1 MNAFLQQLCDWLSTD
16 RLSKKVLFIRNIA
29 VGNQLLRMAANHGSP
44 AVNVYAMPVRA
55 YINQL
60 LEGELVKRGLQKI
73 DTLTAS
79 IALQRIMQEIGGD
92 AFSTMGRV
100 ELTTATRMLPQLEE
114 LEQNGL
120 TPEDL
125 VRVGQPL
132 LASVW
137 KAYQSWKSENRYM
150 VVTDLA
156 SLDPL
161 MEEDVHFAILSNVS
175 LSKMEQE
182 FVSRIPSERLT
193 VIHLSVP
200 EGTETPRNMFGGKV
214 RDPSASVEMIRE
226 NVFDRVSCVEC
237 QDIGTEIRAA
247 FQRLIENRIP
257 AEDTVFVCP
266 DDSYG
271 MRAEEEGKLLGI
283 PVDSAFGQP
292 VSMSSTALL
301 IRCLLEWYAS
311 DYDAEALAP
320 ALLSGAMAVHDEEKK
335 LLMSGPEMLRTFRKQ
350 GVGWTKERWEHF
362 SWEEH
367 ERVAM
372 AAQAVFGWVL
382 FFEAGPRPVRE
393 VASVLSNL
401 LWGSMPRSDDNELY
415 LNIVD
420 EMSRI
425 YPGDMTGHDFLEIV
439 QEIADGMRMNS
450 HPTDRPGHVYCCSY
464 ENAMYIDRSHFVMLG
479 MSWDVFNRLGSEF
492 PLLHDEEK
500 KQLSP
505 LLRLVSDF
513 AAEKRYAVLELL
525 LNREDAEV
533 VFSRARTGY
542 VGGEEIMAAG
552 IFDDAAAKYKV
563 FDETSG
569 KEVVRV
575 PQVNILGRKALTESD
590 VRMKDGY
597 VLHNAEYE
605 MDDGY
610 PERWQEAFASRIW
623 SPTALET
630 AMACPRKFVLQ
641 RQLEVKEE
649 DPAALERFGLRWLD
663 SLSRGKLVHEV
674 LDRYFHDTMPWV
686 ESVDED
692 LLMKLVDDQTE
703 AYRISVP
710 VPVNLTDV
718 SPEIEAIRKI
728 VMQVAGRHAEDSE
741 RHTVGTEITF
751 GDDELVELEFGPFTI
766 QLTGRIDR
774 VDRVPDG
781 IEIIDYKTGSPYRF
795 RRDFGD
801 KLQYYLYTLGWE
813 KMHPDQPVVRASYEI
828 LDGPGGA
835 ERLVVEMTPE
845 VREEMYGRMT
855 GLLQMLYDP
864 ESAVLPA
871 NLIRTPD
878 GRQKECSPYC
888 PYRDLCAGPI
898 GQYLTDLPPEDT
910 AADDANDAGKGDGTD
925 E

>member
-1 MNAFLQQLCDWLSTD
+1 MSNMNSFLQELCDWFSSNSLG
-16 RLSKKVLFIRNIA
+16 KKVLFVRNIA

-44 AVNVYAMPVRA
+44 AVNVSTMPVRT

-73 DTLTAS
+73 DTVTAS
-79 IALQRIMQEIGGD
+79 IALQGIMKEL
-92 AFSTMGRV
+92 AETEFSTMGRV
-100 ELTTATRMLPQLEE
+100 ELTTASRMLPQLEE

-137 KAYQSWKSENRYM
+137 KAYLSWKLGNKYM

-161 MEEDVHFAILSNVS
+161 VEEDVQFAVLSNVC
-175 LSKMEQE
+175 LSKVEQE
-182 FVSRIPSERLT
+182 FLSRIPASRLT
-193 VIHLSVP
+193 VIHVEAPFDVEPL
-200 EGTETPRNMFGGKV
+200 RNAAF
-214 RDPSASVEMIRE
+214 SASGSAGNLEG
-226 NVFDRVSCVEC
+226 VFDRVSCVEC

-247 FQRLIENRIP
+247 FQRLIEEKIP

-271 MRAEEEGKLLGI
+271 MRAEEEGKLLDI
-283 PVDSAFGQP
+283 PADSAFGQP

-301 IRCLLEWYAS
+301 IRCLLEWSVS

-320 ALLSGAMAVHDEEKK
+320 ALLSGAMAVYDEEKN
-335 LLMSGPEMLRTFRKQ
+335 LLMAGPEMLRTFRNQ

-367 ERVAM
+367 DRVAM
-372 AAQAVFGWVL
+372 AAQSVFGWVL

-393 VASVLSNL
+393 VASVLGNL
-401 LWGSMPRSDDNELY
+401 LWGSMRRSEDNDLY

-425 YPGDMTGHDFLEIV
+425 YPGKMTGREFLEIV
-439 QEIADGMRMNS
+439 QEIANGMRMGG

-464 ENAMYIDRSHFVMLG
+464 ENAMYVDRSHFVMLG

-505 LLRLVSDF
+505 ALRLVSDS

-525 LNREDAEV
+525 LNRQDAEV
-533 VFSRARTGY
+533 VFSRARTGF

-552 IFDDAAAKYKV
+552 IFDDAAAKYKAY
-563 FDETSG
+563 DPETG
-569 KEVVRV
+569 KEKVFV
-575 PQVNILGRKALTESD
+575 PQVDILGRKALTESD

-597 VLHNAEYE
+597 VPHNAEYDI
-605 MDDGY
+605 DDGY
-610 PERWQEAFASRIW
+610 LERWQETFASRVW
-623 SPTALET
+623 SATALET

-641 RQLEVKEE
+641 RQLQVKEE

-674 LDRYFHDTMPWV
+674 LDRYFHDTMPRV
-686 ESVDED
+686 ESVDEA
-692 LLMKLVDDQTE
+692 LLMKLVDDQIE
-703 AYRISVP
+703 AYRASVP

-718 SPEIEAIRKI
+718 SPEIETIRKI
-728 VMQVAGRHAEDSE
+728 VRQVAGRHAADSG
-741 RHTVGTEITF
+741 RQTVGTEIAF

-774 VDRVPDG
+774 VDRVADG
-781 IEIIDYKTGSPYRF
+781 IDIIDYKTGSPYRF

-801 KLQYYLYTLGWE
+801 KLQYYLYTLAWE
-813 KMHPDQPVVRASYEI
+813 KMHPDQPVVRASYDL

-835 ERLVVEMTPE
+835 ESLVIEMTPE
-845 VREEMYGRMT
+845 VREDLYGRMT

-864 ESAVLPA
+864 DSAVLPA
-871 NLIRTPD
+871 NLIQTPD
-878 GRQKECSPYC
+878 GQQKECSSYC
-888 PYRDLCAGPI
+888 PYCDICAGPI
-898 GQYLTDLPPEDT
+898 GQYLTDLPPEEDV
-910 AADDANDAGKGDGTD
+910 AADNGED